1 MTAQGT
7 QIARRS
13 LAFAAA
19 ATLAACALLVGLG
32 LWQLQR
38 LAWKEQLIEKVAARA
53 GAAPAPL
60 PPESDW
66 ATLKPDDY
74 EYRAVRF
81 EGVYEHDKEALVF
94 RAAGGALRQPG
105 YFVLTPARLA
115 SGATVIV
122 NRGFVPLAQRDRA
135 AWPEPTSGTPEPIS
149 GLMRQPEPRNL
160 FTPADDPAKGNYFTR
175 DPALIAA
182 HFGLPRAA
190 PFSVDADRGPA
201 ASGPQGGATEIAFPN
216 NHLSYALT
224 WFGLA
229 LGLAGVFMVFVW
241 QNRRALR

>member
-1 MTAQGT
+1 MTEQRPPIG
-7 QIARRS
+7 RRS

-38 LAWKEQLIEKVAARA
+38 LAWKEELIAKVAARA

-66 ATLKPDDY
+66 ATLKPEDY
-74 EYRAVRF
+74 EYRHVRF
-81 EGVYEHDKEALVF
+81 EGVYELDKEALVF

-115 SGATVIV
+115 SGAAVIV

-135 AWPEPTSGTPEPIS
+135 ARPEPASGSPQPVT

-160 FTPADDPAKGNYFTR
+160 FTPADDPARGEYFTR

-182 HFGLPRAA
+182 RFGLTRAA
-190 PFSVDADRGPA
+190 PFSIDADRGGA
-201 ASGPQGGATEIAFPN
+201 ASGPEGGATEIAFPN

-229 LGLAGVFMVFVW
+229 LGLAGVFAVFVW
-241 QNRRALR
+241 QNRRAIR